1 MGSSTGASASA
12 SCVPCLFPV
21 GAVAS
26 TVTLSLWPE
35 LADWPSLANKAAQE
49 VRRLDPDRR
58 RVERHGPLDLPVVL
72 RPHVSGT
79 EGFVVVHPFWRLDEV
94 SLASG
99 PLAETIKKVPADT
112 VWFLNSFDMA
122 RRPVKALENARNRL
136 PIWPKTCEVSS
147 RQLGESALENT
158 EDTLTSGNVALSDLW
173 CCRVWGRKR
182 SAIGSP
188 HVPSQLIGLNGAG
201 LSAALLGD
209 TTPWVVL
216 YFTPPAASRGS
227 TRGPAVPVRTWHA
240 TQCPIDVS
248 ASTCSCIEQDGWRKW
263 QRVWKRQPLGG

>member
-1 MGSSTGASASA
+1 MADCQDDNDIPHIAVDRYMGVVRDSVHG
-12 SCVPCLFPV
+12 
-21 GAVAS
+21 GNEIVA
-26 TVTLSLWPE
+26 
-35 LADWPSLANKAAQE
+35 
-49 VRRLDPDRR
+49 
-58 RVERHGPLDLPVVL
+58 
-72 RPHVSGT
+72 
-79 EGFVVVHPFWRLDEV
+79 
-94 SLASG
+94 
-99 PLAETIKKVPADT
+99 
-112 VWFLNSFDMA
+112 
-122 RRPVKALENARNRL
+122 
-136 PIWPKTCEVSS
+136 
-147 RQLGESALENT
+147 
-158 EDTLTSGNVALSDLW
+158 SGNVALSDLW

-248 ASTCSCIEQDGWRKW
+248 ASTCSCIEQDGWRKR